1 MGCGQKIDVPN
12 YIWLKLILS
21 ICLIPR
27 AHNAGGWWGRCQ
39 EACWLAEA
47 NNLGSEISARDKM
60 DKSQP
65 WGRVAGVF
73 ELSFSVFQEWLEGPW
88 KGLKVQPPVL
98 KADLTKTI
106 QTGNVTHF

>member
-65 WGRVAGVF
+65 WG
-73 ELSFSVFQEWLEGPW
+73 
-88 KGLKVQPPVL
+88 KG
-98 KADLTKTI
+98 
-106 QTGNVTHF
+106 GRCF